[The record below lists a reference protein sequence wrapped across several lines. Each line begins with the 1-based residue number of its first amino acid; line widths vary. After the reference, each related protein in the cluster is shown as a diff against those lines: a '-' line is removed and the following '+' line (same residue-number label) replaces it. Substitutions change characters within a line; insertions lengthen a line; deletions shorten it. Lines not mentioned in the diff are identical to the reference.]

1 MSLIC
6 VYKMRDSKD
15 FKGTQQRI
23 APLDIPSFSS
33 KEAQD
38 SSAALRNIS
47 RENILQ
53 YNA

>member
-1 MSLIC
+1 
-6 VYKMRDSKD
+6 MRDSKD
-15 FKGTQQRI
+15 FKGMQQRI
-23 APLDIPSFSS
+23 APLENLSFPS
-33 KEAQD
+33 KQAQD

>member
-1 MSLIC
+1 M
-6 VYKMRDSKD
+6 
-15 FKGTQQRI
+15 QQKI
-23 APLDIPSFSS
+23 SPLEIQFFSS